1 MPIALVTAVKTDHVA
16 GQQSPHDSC
25 QRNFACT
32 QKKVSMIL
40 KKCPGIA
47 SRLCFQ
53 QKVSH
58 PSKKILSIAIIPKN
72 LSAFNAPD
80 DNMVKN
86 SRSIKTS

>member
-1 MPIALVTAVKTDHVA
+1 
-16 GQQSPHDSC
+16 
-25 QRNFACT
+25 
-32 QKKVSMIL
+32 MIL